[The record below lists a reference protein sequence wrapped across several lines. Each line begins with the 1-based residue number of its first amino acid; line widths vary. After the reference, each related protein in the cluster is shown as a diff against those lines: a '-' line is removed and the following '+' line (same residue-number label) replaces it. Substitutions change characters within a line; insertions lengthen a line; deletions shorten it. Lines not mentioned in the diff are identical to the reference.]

1 MAQQLLARI
10 GPTTGTTISP
20 DLWGIFLEDLNDA
33 LDGGLNAEQVRNGDF
48 EFSRQDQPGWGPLT
62 GWQVIV
68 PDGRTRLW
76 ARSQEPLH
84 PNNATHVR
92 LLGPVTLRNEGWD
105 GVRVR
110 AGERHRLGFAA
121 RVVAGAGAV
130 RVVLRDRSGILA
142 EATVEVAGEAWSW
155 YSVDLH
161 GRADARG
168 ILNVELPDGLC
179 VDLDAVSLRPVGPDG
194 EALTFRPDLLAALAD
209 LRPSFVR
216 FPGGCLAHGTGL
228 ENVYHWK
235 DTVGPRH
242 TRRHTF
248 NPWGY
253 HQSMSIGY
261 VEYFALCEQLG
272 ATPLPVVAAGVCCQ
286 NTPGGPR
293 PIPDEEMPSYIQDV
307 LDLIEFAN
315 GPVGSAWGAIRAQ
328 LGHPEPYGL
337 RYLGLGNEDQI
348 TDDFRDRYARIDE
361 AVRAAHPDI
370 TVIGTVGPSPSGPDF
385 EAGWRFARER
395 DIALVDEHFYCSPR
409 WFHQNTDRY
418 AEYPRSGPGVY
429 VGEYAAHGR
438 QVRSALAEAALMIG
452 MEHDSD
458 VVRLASYAPL
468 LARVGHSQWVP
479 DLIYFDADRVLP
491 SASYAVQRL
500 FSSER
505 GVEVHDVEVEGADT
519 VPVPTLDPGTVRV
532 CAPTATVCLRDIEV
546 DGVARPGLTTSGT
559 DAVEIATVGATR
571 AVVTF
576 TAERTAGTDGFVV
589 ELGARK
595 PGAFL
600 ALHVGAWQNK
610 STVLEHHAEG
620 LSDHAGAPEP
630 WAGVMTGVPVEVRL
644 EVDWPRTRVWV
655 DGELRHDVTHD
666 ERPERRVVAGASS
679 RVAGDGVVE
688 YVVRLVNA
696 TATAR
701 ETRVELPPEGRD
713 VTADPGADS
722 GADAVT
728 DVTDVTVSAT
738 VLSGAGPDDGG
749 PFEASP
755 MTPVACDLAGRG
767 GVELTLPPWSFAVM
781 VIRRRAPRV
790 S

>member
-1 MAQQLLARI
+1 MTQKLVARI
-10 GPTTGTTISP
+10 GSPAGITISP

-48 EFSRQDQPGWGPLT
+48 EFSRLDQHGWGPLT
-62 GWQVIV
+62 GWQVV
-68 PDGRTRLW
+68 LPDGRTRLW
-76 ARSQEPLH
+76 ARTQDPVH
-84 PNNATHVR
+84 PNNATYVR

-110 AGERHRLGFAA
+110 AGASHRVGFAA
-121 RVVAGAGAV
+121 RVVHGAGSV
-130 RVVLRDRSGILA
+130 RVVIRDRSGVLA
-142 EATVEVAGEAWSW
+142 EATVAVAGAAWAW
-155 YSVDLH
+155 YSADLP
-161 GRADARG
+161 GRADGRG
-168 ILNVELPDGLC
+168 ILHVELPEDLAM
-179 VDLDAVSLRPVGPDG
+179 DLDAVSLRPVGTDG

-293 PIPDEEMPSYIQDV
+293 PIPDEEMPAYIQDV
-307 LDLIEFAN
+307 LDLVEFAN
-315 GPVGSAWGAIRAQ
+315 GPVDSAWGAIRAQ
-328 LGHPEPYGL
+328 LGHPEPYRL

-348 TDDFRDRYARIDE
+348 TDDFRDRYARIEE
-361 AVRAAHPDI
+361 AVRAAHPDL
-370 TVIGTVGPSPSGPDF
+370 TVIGTVGPSPSGSDF
-385 EAGWRFARER
+385 DAGWRFARER

-418 AEYPRSGPGVY
+418 AGYPRSGPGVY

-452 MEHDSD
+452 MECDSD

-468 LARVGHSQWVP
+468 LARNGHSQWVP

-491 SASYAVQRL
+491 SASYDVQRL
-500 FSSER
+500 FGTER
-505 GVEVHDVEVEGADT
+505 GVEVHDIDVEGADP
-519 VPVPTLDPGTVRV
+519 VPVPALDAGTVRV
-532 CAPTATVCLRDIEV
+532 SAPTATVSFRGIEV
-546 DGVARPGLTTSGT
+546 DGVPLPELTTTGE
-559 DAVEIATVGATR
+559 DPVELAAVGATR
-571 AVVTF
+571 ATVTF
-576 TAERTAGTDGFVV
+576 TAERVSGTDGFVV
-589 ELGARK
+589 ELGARE
-595 PGAFL
+595 PGAYL

-610 STVLEHHAEG
+610 STLLVHHG
-620 LSDHAGAPEP
+620 DGQHDNAGSPEP
-630 WAGVMTGVPVEVRL
+630 WAGVMTGVPVEVTL

-655 DGELRHDVTHD
+655 DGRLRHDVTHD
-666 ERPERRVVAGASS
+666 ERPERRVVAGAAS
-679 RVAGDGVVE
+679 RVAADGVVE

-701 ETRVELPPEGRD
+701 ETRVELPAEAAEAADAADAAASVTAD
-713 VTADPGADS
+713 VTA
-722 GADAVT
+722 
-728 DVTDVTVSAT
+728 SAT
-738 VLSGAGPDDGG
+738 VLAGTGPDDGG

-755 MTPVACDLAGRG
+755 MTSAACDLTGNG
-767 GVELTLPPWSFAVM
+767 GVELTLPPWSFAVL
-781 VIRRRAPRV
+781 VVRREAPRG
-790 S
+790 